1 MASTKP
7 HSIRPKPTRPRP
19 RLNNPA
25 VYVYTR
31 GVARNLF
38 RRGTKEWV
46 PSPVGYRALG
56 GVSGKA
62 PRKPKIILKISLNVK
77 NFILFRGKI
86 STWQFRRG
94 TCPPGPLPYAPG
106 V

>member
-1 MASTKP
+1 MPTAAELPGVIDTTKQQGR
-7 HSIRPKPTRPRP
+7 SQEFVSEGDKRVGSATV
-19 RLNNPA
+19 PA
-25 VYVYTR
+25 
-31 GVARNLF
+31 
-38 RRGTKEWV
+38 
-46 PSPVGYRALG
+46 GYRALG